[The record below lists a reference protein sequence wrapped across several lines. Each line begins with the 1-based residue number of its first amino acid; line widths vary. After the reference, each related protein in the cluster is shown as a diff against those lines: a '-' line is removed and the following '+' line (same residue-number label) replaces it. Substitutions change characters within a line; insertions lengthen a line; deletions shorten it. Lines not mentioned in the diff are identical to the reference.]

1 MLKKLIKKVLG
12 CNQTPKELWKAKFNE
27 QLKAIHKGIEERGF

>member
-12 CNQTPKELWKAKFNE
+12 GNQTPKDLWKAKFNA